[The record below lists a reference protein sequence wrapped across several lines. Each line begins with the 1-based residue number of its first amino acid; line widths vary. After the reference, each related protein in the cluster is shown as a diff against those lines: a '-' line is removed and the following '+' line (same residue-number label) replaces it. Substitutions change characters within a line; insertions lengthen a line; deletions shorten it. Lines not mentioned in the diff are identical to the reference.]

1 MDGIIWGAN
10 VILVVVDD
18 GGGGGYNSW
27 DFFFLSIKMVLLWV
41 LILGMGFDVAMSFD
55 FTMASF
61 DCGLI
66 YGSLISLERDR
77 FKLRRRG
84 RNRETHFY

>member
-1 MDGIIWGAN
+1 MVG
-10 VILVVVDD
+10 VI
-18 GGGGGYNSW
+18 
-27 DFFFLSIKMVLLWV
+27 LLWV

-55 FTMASF
+55 FAMASF

-66 YGSLISLERDR
+66 YGLLIPLERDR
-77 FKLRRRG
+77 FKLRRKG